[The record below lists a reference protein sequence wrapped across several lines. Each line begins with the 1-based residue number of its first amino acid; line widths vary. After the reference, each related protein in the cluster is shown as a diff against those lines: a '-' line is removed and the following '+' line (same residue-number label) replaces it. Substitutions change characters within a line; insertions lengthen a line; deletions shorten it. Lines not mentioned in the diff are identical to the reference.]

1 MIAIDRLIVP
11 LLIVTALAAGAWG
24 EHQHRQARQ
33 ARAEL
38 AALQAAVAEQKAQAA
53 QTLQTLTRER
63 DAAQARAD
71 AAHALQE
78 QTDAQNQS
86 EIARLSGE
94 LERRP
99 VRVRIVTRPAECGP
113 GDRGP
118 AGDSPA
124 RADAGA
130 ADHAQTHGL
139 LPEANTRRLATV
151 IAEMETINA
160 AYASCRAR
168 LLQGY

>member
-1 MIAIDRLIVP
+1 MIALEKIIIAP
-11 LLIVTALAAGAWG
+11 LAVTALGLGLWG
-24 EHQHRQARQ
+24 QHQSQR
-33 ARAEL
+33 ARAAQTEL
-38 AALQAAVAEQKAQAA
+38 AALQAAVAQQNAQAEH
-53 QTLQTLTRER
+53 TLQTLRRER

-99 VRVRIVTRPAECGP
+99 VRVRIVTRTAECGP
-113 GDRGP
+113 GDRRP
-118 AGDSPA
+118 ASDSPA

-130 ADHAQTHGL
+130 ADASETYGL
-139 LPEANTRRLATV
+139 LPEANSQRLAAV
-151 IAEMETINA
+151 IAEIETVNA